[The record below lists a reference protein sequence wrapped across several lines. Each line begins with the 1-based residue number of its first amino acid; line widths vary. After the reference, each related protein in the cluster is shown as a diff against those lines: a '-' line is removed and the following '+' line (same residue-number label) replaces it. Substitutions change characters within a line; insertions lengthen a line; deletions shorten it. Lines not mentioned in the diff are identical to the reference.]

1 MTSVA
6 AELEGFRALS
16 CALRLWEL
24 CKELF
29 CFKCFFANWR
39 GLEQSL
45 GFRAPLGMLVLHL
58 GLTAA
63 GVDSLVFSGSFLQ
76 VCI

>member
-29 CFKCFFANWR
+29 CFECFFANWR
-39 GLEQSL
+39 GLEHKAS
-45 GFRAPLGMLVLHL
+45 
-58 GLTAA
+58 
-63 GVDSLVFSGSFLQ
+63 DSGHRW
-76 VCI
+76 VCWCFI